1 MYSPKLDSESPPV
14 EHFSGSRPSGN
25 DAPTSKPPHVSTA
38 ALLRNPLLGF
48 THHELMA
55 DVDDFTNKYG
65 LNEHREAFRKGA
77 LVAQVSNRPSG
88 FEALN
93 MLDDSEKD
101 VLRREDTH
109 RWHQSKTLYFLCLL
123 CAGSAVVQGMDQT
136 AVNGAQEYYYA
147 TFGIEDDTTMQG
159 LLNGAPYLCSAFW
172 YNLLLARFGL
182 GLAVGAKSSTT
193 PVYSAECTPK
203 TIRGALTMMWQMWTA
218 FGIVLGLVVSVAF
231 RNTDFLGENTQWRWM
246 LASTCVPPGVV
257 MVQVYFCPES
267 PRWYMEKGK
276 YQQAYA
282 SVCRLRLHTIQATRD
297 LYYAHKLLQIETEAR
312 SGHDWKEFFTVRR
325 NRRAATSSFLC
336 MFMQQFCGI
345 NIVMYY
351 STAIFETSGFTRS
364 DALLTSMG
372 MGLINWLF
380 ALPAFLTIDSS
391 AGRRG
396 LLLIT
401 YPLMALSL
409 VFTAFSFLVPEGT
422 GRLACVATGIY
433 VFAAVYSPGAGPV
446 PFTYSA
452 EAFPLHIR
460 DVGMASA
467 TAVTWGFNFIISFTW
482 PSMVDSFGP
491 TGAFL
496 WYAGWNVFGFVAT
509 YLFLPETKG
518 LTLEELDSVFSV
530 RNRDHARYYA
540 SKAPWY
546 ANKYLLRRDVAPFPA
561 MYEPNDHVGQDG
573 EARGDSDVQQ
583 NLAVHHSETSEK

>member
-1 MYSPKLDSESPPV
+1 MHSPKLDSESPPV

-77 LVAQVSNRPSG
+77 LVA
-88 FEALN
+88 
-93 MLDDSEKD
+93 
-101 VLRREDTH
+101 
-109 RWHQSKTLYFLCLL
+109 
-123 CAGSAVVQGMDQT
+123 
-136 AVNGAQEYYYA
+136 
-147 TFGIEDDTTMQG
+147 
-159 LLNGAPYLCSAFW
+159 
-172 YNLLLARFGL
+172 
-182 GLAVGAKSSTT
+182 
-193 PVYSAECTPK
+193 
-203 TIRGALTMMWQMWTA
+203 
-218 FGIVLGLVVSVAF
+218 
-231 RNTDFLGENTQWRWM
+231 
-246 LASTCVPPGVV
+246 
-257 MVQVYFCPES
+257 QVYFCPES

-561 MYEPNDHVGQDG
+561 LYEPNDHVGQDG
-573 EARGDSDVQQ
+573 EARGDSVVQQ